1 MNQDKTIKTF
11 CTVLDDFLNDLYK
24 SYPDTSLYLL
34 KESSKAMM
42 LASPRLVVEN
52 FMACIAPYK
61 DRLLKKDESFFI
73 NGGLVDNLSSTEY
86 GFLISEI
93 NKISEIWNKPDTSDK
108 TKESIWKY
116 FHILIALGSKIN

>member
-1 MNQDKTIKTF
+1 MNHDKTIKTF

-24 SYPDTSLYLL
+24 SYPDTSLFLL

-93 NKISEIWNKPDTSDK
+93 NKISEIWNKPDTPDK